1 MQSKTLWNRHTNS
14 ENPKENKQNRAERL
28 NSAESEEV
36 MKEYKVSY
44 MLGSMYHSFIE
55 TAENESRAIQK
66 VLNRLPDG
74 SKEIMHEFK
83 IERYFQ
89 EWN

>member
-1 MQSKTLWNRHTNS
+1 
-14 ENPKENKQNRAERL
+14 
-28 NSAESEEV
+28 

-44 MLGSMYHSFIE
+44 MLGDMYHSYIE
-55 TAENESRAIQK
+55 TAENEARAIQK

-89 EWN
+89 KWN